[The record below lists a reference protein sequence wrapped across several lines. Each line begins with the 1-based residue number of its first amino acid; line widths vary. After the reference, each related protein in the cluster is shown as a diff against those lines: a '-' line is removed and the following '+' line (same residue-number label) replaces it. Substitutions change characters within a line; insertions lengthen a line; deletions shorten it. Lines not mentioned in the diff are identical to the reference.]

1 MIEGSKTI
9 LISLA
14 AQTWTFF
21 EKFQILAA
29 LSRAQKKQSID
40 FTEFSTNV

>member
-1 MIEGSKTI
+1 MRGQNNFDFTR
-9 LISLA
+9 

-21 EKFQILAA
+21 ENFQILAA
-29 LSRAQKKQSID
+29 LSRAQEKESID